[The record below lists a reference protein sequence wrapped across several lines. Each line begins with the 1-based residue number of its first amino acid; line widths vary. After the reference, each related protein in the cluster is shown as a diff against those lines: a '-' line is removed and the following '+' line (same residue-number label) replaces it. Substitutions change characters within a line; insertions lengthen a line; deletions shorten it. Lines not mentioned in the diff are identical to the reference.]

1 MHRTIL
7 TVTLA
12 VLLAPGAAVRA
23 QNAQEPGLDELEL
36 TELLSVRS
44 VTGARR
50 DQRLVDSPRQIA
62 IITADDIRRR
72 NYRSV
77 PQAVADVPGVYV
89 QETNDGGG
97 SPIIRGLIGNQVLIL
112 IDGVRLNTGAYRFGP
127 NQYLNTIDLNQVE
140 RIEVLRGAGSVLYGS
155 DALGGVVNVIT
166 RSADRNA
173 VRPLTTRWFSR
184 LSSADSGAVGR
195 GEAAVTAGALGAIG
209 GLSVKQFGRRR
220 GGGDSGVQRF
230 SGYDEWD
237 GDLKV
242 DYRLALR
249 HTLTFAAQRVS
260 QSDVLRTDTLTAG
273 TDLKMEWES
282 QTRTG
287 GSVRYDA
294 TELGRLVE
302 QFSVTLAYQRQAER
316 YARIAAAAP
325 GVELRHFDRTN
336 SVLAN
341 VQLTSMLGP
350 RHLLTYGLDATSDRI
365 TSRREDLTLATGGRL
380 TGKGGLA
387 DGAAYDTWA
396 VFLQDEFDLSPRLH
410 FNLGARYSAFL
421 PDAIVRDA
429 STGAIGIDSHLS
441 ALTGSVLGLFRLNP
455 AFDVVGG
462 VSQGFRAPNI
472 DDLTILG
479 ASGSHFEV
487 PNPQLAPE
495 AFEWDL
501 FAQENRRV
509 FGLDQWQIVRAG
521 AIGGAAIGG
530 VIDAATL
537 GHSFLLGSVI
547 GGVVGGIASWFGT
560 EQAVE
565 VKVLGQSVAGR
576 IATIGP
582 LRDRQFP
589 WVLLDRALLH
599 FASVVGRAH
608 AKRDPLKVEPREGKL
623 GASSALDMET
633 RDAIGA
639 LFARVRD
646 EERPVPPEIVDALAA
661 VLLPLLTAEVDGA
674 G

>member
-1 MHRTIL
+1 MIAAKRRIQL
-7 TVTLA
+7 THCLGGVC
-12 VLLAPGAAVRA
+12 
-23 QNAQEPGLDELEL
+23 
-36 TELLSVRS
+36 
-44 VTGARR
+44 
-50 DQRLVDSPRQIA
+50 
-62 IITADDIRRR
+62 IITADDIRHR

-495 AFEWDL
+495 ASVNVEAGLRGRSLRLSGSAVYFVSTISSLIQRELSTYQGESFGDFNGNGVREASEPL
-501 FAQENRRV
+501 ILQRRN
-509 FGLDQWQIVRAG
+509 
-521 AIGGAAIGG
+521 
-530 VIDAATL
+530 
-537 GHSFLLGSVI
+537 
-547 GGVVGGIASWFGT
+547 
-560 EQAVE
+560 
-565 VKVLGQSVAGR
+565 AGR
-576 IATIGP
+576 ARIHGAELEARVRLADHWTLQGMLVRIVGEELVTAQP
-582 LRDRQFP
+582 LRRIPPTHGRMTLSWTPAGRMSVEGYSTFAARQDRLAPGDLTDSRIPAGGTPGF
-589 WVLLDRALLH
+589 VTLNAR
-599 FASVVGRAH
+599 
-608 AKRDPLKVEPREGKL
+608 
-623 GASSALDMET
+623 GAFQVSSALQLTLGLENLTNRRYRTHGSGVEMSGT
-633 RDAIGA
+633 SAIFGIDWI
-639 LFARVRD
+639 R
-646 EERPVPPEIVDALAA
+646 
-661 VLLPLLTAEVDGA
+661 
-674 G
+674 